1 MLLGYTTWG
10 MPTVPIDI
18 AIDHIA
24 RLGFDGLEIAVTP
37 KWSTEI
43 STLDA
48 TERQRIRRLI
58 GEAGIQLSSVAGH
71 ANMLAEDPDQHAR
84 DVARLH
90 DAIDL
95 CVDLTVDGV
104 VPVMTTTAGAKPQ
117 DWEALN
123 GRLVERLHA
132 LGEYAA
138 RRGVTLALE
147 PHVGQIIE
155 RPEHVVWL
163 IEQVALPNVRLNFDI
178 SHFNVLGLPMEA
190 TVAMLAPLAVH
201 THIKDERGYAP
212 NHQFLIPGE
221 GDFDYVAYLKAMQAV
236 GYTGF
241 ITVEVSVMVQRRP
254 GYDPLAAAKQSYQ
267 VVSKAFDTAGIV
279 RPVRRE
285 A

>member
-10 MPTVPIDI
+10 MPTVPIAI

-37 KWSTEI
+37 KWSTEL

-58 GEAGIQLSSVAGH
+58 GEAGIYLSSVAGH
-71 ANMLAEDPDQHAR
+71 ANMLTEDPDQHAR
-84 DVARLH
+84 DVARH
-90 DAIDL
+90 HAAIDL
-95 CVDLTVDGV
+95 CVDLAIDGD
-104 VPVMTTTAGAKPQ
+104 VPVMTTTAGARPQ
-117 DWEALN
+117 DWEGLN

-138 RRGVTLALE
+138 SRGVTIALE

-155 RPEHVVWL
+155 RPEHVAWL
-163 IEQVALPNVRLNFDI
+163 IEQVGLPNVRLNFDI

-190 TVAMLAPLAVH
+190 TVAMLAPLAAH
-201 THIKDERGYAP
+201 THVKDETGLAP
-212 NHQFLIPGE
+212 DHQFLIPGE

-241 ITVEVSVMVQRRP
+241 VTVEVSVMVQRRP
-254 GYDPLAAAKQSYQ
+254 IYDPLAAATQSYQ
-267 VVSKAFDTAGIV
+267 VVSKAFDTAGIT
-279 RPVRRE
+279 RTGRR
-285 A
+285 

>member
-1 MLLGYTTWG
+1 
-10 MPTVPIDI
+10 
-18 AIDHIA
+18 
-24 RLGFDGLEIAVTP
+24 
-37 KWSTEI
+37 
-43 STLDA
+43 
-48 TERQRIRRLI
+48 
-58 GEAGIQLSSVAGH
+58 
-71 ANMLAEDPDQHAR
+71 MLAEDPDQHAR

-104 VPVMTTTAGAKPQ
+104 VPVMTTTAGTKPQ